1 MPIEAWP
8 LTTCAMYKI
17 YFFNNQGMYQVPIY
31 RSEME
36 TALVIVLTFKSVV
49 PGIRVTQS
57 DEVVLESQ
65 GSEVVWPE
73 IDEATLGEL
82 ARRFP
87 PAVAT
92 PTVELLPEYF
102 SAMEEAI
109 GSDSA
114 SGELVASRLRDAE
127 LQLLAQAAREGLN
140 LNLHGYRPAE
150 VILTELSERDAG
162 L

>member
-1 MPIEAWP
+1 
-8 LTTCAMYKI
+8 MYKI

-36 TALVIVLTFKSVV
+36 TALEIVLTFKSVV

-65 GSEVVWPE
+65 GSQVVWPE
-73 IDEATLGEL
+73 IDEATLAEL
-82 ARRFP
+82 ASRFP
-87 PAVAT
+87 SAVAT
-92 PTVELLPEYF
+92 STVELLPGYF
-102 SAMEEAI
+102 SVMEEAI
-109 GSDSA
+109 GSDAESA
-114 SGELVASRLRDAE
+114 ELVVSRLRAAE

-150 VILTELSERDAG
+150 VIITELSERDAG
-162 L
+162 M